1 LPDKLKSR
9 QILDDDLRIRV
20 AQSDIYES
28 ILPGGSPSPPKP
40 PSVPTLITSP
50 GTAGRCSGLVSKP
63 LSYDEKPFT
72 ISAKEGSVYWFV
84 IGTHD
89 FKRKT

>member
-1 LPDKLKSR
+1 MAPLKGS
-9 QILDDDLRIRV
+9 DLV
-20 AQSDIYES
+20 A
-28 ILPGGSPSPPKP
+28 SPTSTAAVSPLPPKP
-40 PSVPTLITSP
+40 PSAPTLITSP

-84 IGTHD
+84 IATHE